1 MIRNCDYDHIKRLSI
16 FYHLQL
22 LFESQLKSSFSA
34 KQTCGLS
41 VPHIKIN
48 AYLRMLCKIKEAL
61 SPSMEKK
68 LRLKQFMVIKDD

>member
-22 LFESQLKSSFSA
+22 LFESQFKSSFSA

-48 AYLRMLCKIKEAL
+48 AYFRMLCKIKEAL